1 MRTGVLAIA
10 LIFMLNDW
18 GGQRHP
24 AQSARNSPNI
34 ASAAALGSEART
46 AIPSRGL
53 PASHLTLVSDSK
65 VRVDFDSQIKPILQ
79 SKCMPCHF
87 SGGVMYERMP
97 FDRAE
102 TIRKLGTKLFT
113 RINDENHRRV
123 IREYPC
129 CLM

>member
-1 MRTGVLAIA
+1 MRTVVLAMA
-10 LIFMLNDW
+10 LLFMLNDW

-24 AQSARNSPNI
+24 AQSAMRSTN
-34 ASAAALGSEART
+34 
-46 AIPSRGL
+46 
-53 PASHLTLVSDSK
+53 LTFVSDSK

-113 RINDENHRRV
+113 RIHDENQRRV
-123 IREYPC
+123 IREF
-129 CLM
+129 LEQE